1 MSDERDD
8 LELEALQRRLDDAF
22 ATTRPRRDFEDELWL
37 RMQAR
42 RPATARL
49 RDALAA
55 VLAGFREAPAIPLGA
70 VALLLIV
77 AVGIGVLATGG
88 LHFNQTPTS
97 GAFSQAAPADLGAGQ
112 FGRLPTPEL
121 HPGAVDRVPSA
132 LTAAPRAPA
141 SNVFFGPAN
150 LRWTGTL
157 QPVPPA
163 PVYRYSEPGAADAD
177 QFAASLGAS
186 PTGTRPPGLIGTYSA
201 QDFMLTVG
209 GTAPQLPSAPYYT
222 LTPTSIFGGPGRD
235 PQIVAIDYLDRYS
248 LAPTSPSQPEVL
260 QTQNSTRVL
269 FPRSFS
275 LQTPSGAAF
284 LLVDWN
290 GDHSGIEVD
299 LQDGQ
304 VKTVAGPLPVSLD
317 SANYRLISSEQAVQQ
332 ALARAPA
339 SSQVV
344 QPVPTINLDRVELVY
359 ALAVGT
365 GQGFYEPAYLFSGT
379 FQYNGQT
386 YTKRVLVPLVDPS
399 QRMP

>member
-1 MSDERDD
+1 MSDEKDD

-49 RDALAA
+49 RDALAG
-55 VLAGFREAPAIPLGA
+55 LMAGFREAPAIPLGA

-88 LHFNQTPTS
+88 LHFNQSSTS
-97 GAFSQAAPADLGAGQ
+97 GAFSQAAPADLAAGQ
-112 FGRLPTPEL
+112 FGRLPTPAL
-121 HPGAVDRVPSA
+121 HPTSNAPVPSA
-132 LTAAPRAPA
+132 LTAGPEAPA
-141 SNVFFGPAN
+141 SNLFFGPTN

-186 PTGTRPPGLIGTYSA
+186 PTNTKSLGLVGTYSA
-201 QDFMLTVG
+201 QDFTLTVG
-209 GTAPQLPSAPYYT
+209 GTEPQLPRAPYYA
-222 LTPTSIFGGPGRD
+222 LTPTTPFGGPGRD
-235 PQIVAIDYLDRYS
+235 PETVAIDYLDRYS
-248 LAPTSPSQPEVL
+248 LAPTSPSPPEVR
-260 QTQNSTRVL
+260 QTPNSTRVL

-275 LQTPSGAAF
+275 LPTPSGAVF

-299 LQDGQ
+299 LQNGQ
-304 VKTVAGPLPVSLD
+304 VKTVAGPLPLSLD
-317 SANYRLISSEQAVQQ
+317 SASYRLISADQAVQQ
-332 ALARAPA
+332 ALTQAQA
-339 SSQVV
+339 SSQGT
-344 QPVPTINLDRVELVY
+344 QPLPTVDLTHAELVY
-359 ALAVGT
+359 ALAVSR

-399 QRMP
+399 QRS